1 MQDEIEARLA
11 SALDTELV
19 AAEARRAEQA
29 PTPDSMDLYFRGMA
43 SFNKGLTPEYLSQA
57 RDFFERSLALDPGN
71 ISAQV
76 GAAAVHVMAANTYQT
91 DDQTVRLASAEEALM
106 GVLLRVPDH
115 AYAHFLMG
123 LTLTLTH
130 RPSQGIAEYERALA
144 LDSNLAA
151 ARAHIGVTKH
161 RLGCAEETEA
171 DVQAALRLSPSVNG
185 PPRYMPATAKPA
197 GRKTTVAYPSETE
210 SRSPAL
216 PVTTYATD
224 KTKHAS
230 SFSSAVQLGA
240 CGGRSVIALRP
251 WQRRLDCRFLPRPL
265 RRRHGID
272 TSVAWRTSVALG
284 HGALN
289 FDRAAHRMTTLP
301 SS

>member
-1 MQDEIEARLA
+1 MQDEIVARLA

-29 PTPDSMDLYFRGMA
+29 PTPDSMDLNFRGMA

-57 RDFFERSLALDPGN
+57 CDFFERSLALDPGN

-76 GAAAVHVMAANTYQT
+76 GAAAVHVMAANTCQT

-130 RPSQGIAEYERALA
+130 RLSQGIAEYERALA

-151 ARAHIGVTKH
+151 ARDSYWSHKAST
-161 RLGCAEETEA
+161 RLRRGNRSRCPGGAPSQPSRQER
-171 DVQAALRLSPSVNG
+171 LRLVLSN
-185 PPRYMPATAKPA
+185 PPA
-197 GRKTTVAYPSETE
+197 
-210 SRSPAL
+210 
-216 PVTTYATD
+216 
-224 KTKHAS
+224 
-230 SFSSAVQLGA
+230 
-240 CGGRSVIALRP
+240 
-251 WQRRLDCRFLPRPL
+251 
-265 RRRHGID
+265 
-272 TSVAWRTSVALG
+272 
-284 HGALN
+284 
-289 FDRAAHRMTTLP
+289 
-301 SS
+301 

>member
-57 RDFFERSLALDPGN
+57 RDFFERSFALDPGN

-115 AYAHFLMG
+115 TYAHFLMG

-171 DVQAALRLSPSVNG
+171 DVQATVRLSPRDKNAYAWFS
-185 PPRYMPATAKPA
+185 YAATAKLYLGEYGEA
-197 GRKTTVAYPSETE
+197 VAWYRRSIEFNRNYP
-210 SRSPAL
+210 L
-216 PVTTYATD
+216 LHFY
-224 KTKHAS
+224 
-230 SFSSAVQLGA
+230 LGA
-240 CGGRSVIALRP
+240 AL
-251 WQRRLDCRFLPRPL
+251 
-265 RRRHGID
+265 
-272 TSVAWRTSVALG
+272 ALFG
-284 HGALN
+284 N
-289 FDRAAHRMTTLP
+289 I
-301 SS
+301 

>member
-1 MQDEIEARLA
+1 MITPRPRNPQETWQSPLTQEVRQASGRSLRNAGRNRGAPGKGAGHRTCRRRGAARGTGPDPR
-11 SALDTELV
+11 LDGPLFSGHGV
-19 AAEARRAEQA
+19 IQQ
-29 PTPDSMDLYFRGMA
+29 
-43 SFNKGLTPEYLSQA
+43 GLTPEYLSQA

-161 RLGCAEETEA
+161 RLGCAEGTEA
-171 DVQAALRLSPSVNG
+171 DVQA
-185 PPRYMPATAKPA
+185 
-197 GRKTTVAYPSETE
+197 
-210 SRSPAL
+210 
-216 PVTTYATD
+216 
-224 KTKHAS
+224 
-230 SFSSAVQLGA
+230 
-240 CGGRSVIALRP
+240 RSVSALATRTP
-251 WQRRLDCRFLPRPL
+251 TLGSHTLRPL
-265 RRRHGID
+265 RPR
-272 TSVAWRTSVALG
+272 
-284 HGALN
+284 
-289 FDRAAHRMTTLP
+289 
-301 SS
+301 